1 MTPGQVPTSEV
12 YVYGITTAAARIPED
27 LTGVDGSRVRT
38 LELGAIAAVVSD
50 LDDAEDFGRPADL
63 RAHASVL
70 DAIAMDVPVLP
81 MAFGT
86 LAPELEALEEIEDPA
101 RQQEYLLGLKQ
112 VEGAIQFTLRARYVE
127 ASILNEVVAENPEVS
142 RLRDATRG
150 DSSEATYYERIRL
163 GELIVGQMQDKAKQD
178 AGRILETI
186 RPLVRDL
193 RMRETSQAEDVLD
206 VALLVPHE
214 DRSTF
219 EGALE
224 QVAATMHDRVTFR
237 LVGPQA
243 PYDFAGEPR

>member
-1 MTPGQVPTSEV
+1 M
-12 YVYGITTAAARIPED
+12 
-27 LTGVDGSRVRT
+27 
-38 LELGAIAAVVSD
+38 
-50 LDDAEDFGRPADL
+50 
-63 RAHASVL
+63 
-70 DAIAMDVPVLP
+70 
-81 MAFGT
+81 
-86 LAPELEALEEIEDPA
+86 
-101 RQQEYLLGLKQ
+101 
-112 VEGAIQFTLRARYVE
+112 E

-150 DSSEATYYERIRL
+150 ESSEATYYERIRL

-178 AGRILETI
+178 AGRILEAI

-219 EGALE
+219 EDALE